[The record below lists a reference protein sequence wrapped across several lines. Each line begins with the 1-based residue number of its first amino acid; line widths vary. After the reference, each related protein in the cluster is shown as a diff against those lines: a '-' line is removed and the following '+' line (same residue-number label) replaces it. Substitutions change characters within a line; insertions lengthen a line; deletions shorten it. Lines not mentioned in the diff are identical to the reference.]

1 MIDRNDNNTSD
12 TPRDWERYASLL
24 KGLPERKLPEGFS
37 ARLNAAVP
45 PRGAK
50 ASGGRAKMWWMIAPA
65 ATLATVLLVVW
76 LGTANFSGDEVGNR
90 SAVAT
95 SVAKTNIR
103 KPVKGPHTSRP
114 PRIQPVVPPT
124 DFPAPPDVAVA
135 PSGLDSMT
143 GSLHDRSVSSQR
155 AVTGAPATSYA
166 RGSMAVLV
174 Q

>member
-1 MIDRNDNNTSD
+1 MIDRNENNTSD
-12 TPRDWERYASLL
+12 TPSDWERYGSLL

-50 ASGGRAKMWWMIAPA
+50 ASGGRTRMWWMIAPA

-76 LGTANFSGDEVGNR
+76 LGTSNFSGDEAGN
-90 SAVAT
+90 SNAVAT
-95 SVAKTNIR
+95 SVAKDNI
-103 KPVKGPHTSRP
+103 KKSVKGHHPSRA
-114 PRIQPVVPPT
+114 PRIQPVVPPS
-124 DFPAPPDVAVA
+124 DFPAPPDIAA
-135 PSGLDSMT
+135 EPPGLDSMT
-143 GSLHDRSVSSQR
+143 GSLHERSVSSQR
-155 AVTGAPATSYA
+155 AVTGAPATYA